1 MYLVGNELS
10 ARKNVQLYK
19 AAIADWQKQQKFTL
33 FGTCSFKHNSHL
45 GREDR
50 IKAYKRFWN
59 AVDKQI
65 HTAKAVEKH
74 NWRIERFVFE
84 EEGKSR
90 QFLHSHF
97 FCKADNAKQLK
108 QIINATQN
116 FWNERV
122 DTADTLYIDLNTVGD
137 WREGYGIKEYRLGSD
152 EQLLVECCYLREQR

>member
-19 AAIADWQKQQKFTL
+19 EAIADWQKQQKFTL
-33 FGTCSFKHNSHL
+33 FGTCSFKHNSYL
-45 GREDR
+45 GREER
-50 IKAYKRFWN
+50 INAYRRFWN
-59 AVDKQI
+59 AVDRQI
-65 HTAKAVEKH
+65 HTAKAVQKY
-74 NWRIERFVFE
+74 NRRIERFVFE

-108 QIINATQN
+108 RIINATQN

-122 DTADTLYIDLNTVGD
+122 ATADTLYIDVNTVGD
-137 WREGYGIKEYRLGSD
+137 
-152 EQLLVECCYLREQR
+152 